1 MKTKTYHV
9 KTYDTNISGN
19 NQHNKE
25 AAEYASIS
33 KPEVQDFEDLLATST
48 DAYLDAYEN
57 NNLDQLKVLLNS
69 QRSIR
74 KELTVQLRNYPDQRA
89 ILSAKLVQTY
99 NIFNKILQSA
109 SDKRELK
116 NQVEIIINSHSNA
129 KDILTY
135 LYKHPYIRHKTLL
148 AALGIPR
155 GTLTGTLQV
164 LEQYDCIERIGEGWG
179 ALYTL
184 TNTGRKYVRDNV
196 SGIDDEVIIDYDS
209 FQKSSYQLV
218 QNKALYTS
226 IETEFDNKGY
236 RRATQTSYS
245 GKNYDTV
252 VLKYNI

>member
-9 KTYDTNISGN
+9 KTYDTNVSGN
-19 NQHNKE
+19 NQHNKQ
-25 AAEYASIS
+25 AAAYAPIS

-48 DAYLDAYEN
+48 DAYEN

-155 GTLTGTLQV
+155 GTLTGTLQI
-164 LEQYDCIERIGEGWG
+164 LEQYGCIERIGEGWG

-184 TNTGRKYVRDNV
+184 TNTGRKYVRDNI

>member
-9 KTYDTNISGN
+9 KTYDTNVSGN
-19 NQHNKE
+19 NQHNKQ
-25 AAEYASIS
+25 AAAYAPIS

-155 GTLTGTLQV
+155 GTLTGTLQI
-164 LEQYDCIERIGEGWG
+164 LEQYGCIERIGEGWG

-184 TNTGRKYVRDNV
+184 TNTGRKYVRDNI
-196 SGIDDEVIIDYDS
+196 SGIDDEVIIDFDF